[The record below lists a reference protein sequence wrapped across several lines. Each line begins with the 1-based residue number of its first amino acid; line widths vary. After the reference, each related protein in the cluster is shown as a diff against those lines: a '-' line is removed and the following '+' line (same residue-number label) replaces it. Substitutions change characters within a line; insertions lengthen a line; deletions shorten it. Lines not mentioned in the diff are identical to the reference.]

1 MPNTANGVPYPAG
14 TTALSVW
21 ATLMQSLAQ
30 FVDDR
35 LNHRCKVYAGAAQT
49 LATGVAANL
58 AMNSEETDAKA
69 MHDTAVNNSRVKAVV
84 AGRYDVKGSVA
95 WVSNATGFRQLAII
109 KNGATVVAVNKL
121 NTVATSGMVQQVS
134 ASIYLAV
141 NDYVE
146 LQAVQTSGGNLDTVA
161 AVSNTWLDV
170 QLTGNA

>member
-1 MPNTANGVPYPAG
+1 
-14 TTALSVW
+14 
-21 ATLMQSLAQ
+21 
-30 FVDDR
+30 
-35 LNHRCKVYAGAAQT
+35 
-49 LATGVAANL
+49 
-58 AMNSEETDAKA
+58 
-69 MHDTAVNNSRVKAVV
+69 MHVTAVNNSRVKAVV
-84 AGRYDVKGSVA
+84 AGRYEVKGSVA

-109 KNGATVVAVNKL
+109 KNGATVVAVSKL